1 MFFFDFQCFS
11 SFAFFKFFLV
21 FYVNFSDKN
30 SEFDFRND
38 VLLVN
43 NSCNC
48 NHYLY
53 KLLLLLRIRTQ

>member
-1 MFFFDFQCFS
+1 MLFFDFQCFQVSRS
-11 SFAFFKFFLV
+11 SSFFLV

-30 SEFDFRND
+30 SEFDYKD
-38 VLLVN
+38 DILLVD

-53 KLLLLLRIRTQ
+53 TPLLLRIRTQ